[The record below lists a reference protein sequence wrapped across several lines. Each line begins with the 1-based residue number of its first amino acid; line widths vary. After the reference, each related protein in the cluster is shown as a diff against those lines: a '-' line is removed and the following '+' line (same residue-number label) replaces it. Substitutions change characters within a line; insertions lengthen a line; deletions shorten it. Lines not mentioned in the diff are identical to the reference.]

1 MGSNFKS
8 KNLMKKFFL
17 KNLSII
23 LFIFIPII
31 FLWHPNWLGF
41 LGIQPYWPLFWLL
54 PWSMI
59 NGSINGLIFGLF
71 LGLIL
76 DSLTQD
82 SGFSQMPGLILCGVW
97 FGRIKIH
104 SDILIGHFRYGLICS
119 LGSFLCGTLYF
130 LQILFKNFSDS
141 TFLLFIPGVQNILA
155 EVFLTGF
162 FAPLICS
169 QLLRIFKSFKGK
181 SIIINFAKK

>member
-1 MGSNFKS
+1 MNK
-8 KNLMKKFFL
+8 FL
-17 KNLSII
+17 KKRLSII
-23 LFIFIPII
+23 IFILIPII

-76 DSLTQD
+76 DSLTINSDFTQI
-82 SGFSQMPGLILCGVW
+82 PGLILCGFW
-97 FGRIKIH
+97 FGKIKLH
-104 SDILIGHFRYGLICS
+104 SANLIIGHFRYGLICS
-119 LGSFLCGTLYF
+119 LGSFLCGTIYF
-130 LQILFKNFSDS
+130 LQILLKNFLDS
-141 TFLLFIPGVQNILA
+141 TFLLLIPSIQNILA

-162 FAPLICS
+162 FAPLFCS
-169 QLLRIFKSFKGK
+169 KLIRIFKFSSNK
-181 SIIINFAKK
+181 I

>member
-1 MGSNFKS
+1 MN
-8 KNLMKKFFL
+8 KFFT

-23 LFIFIPII
+23 SFIFVPII

-41 LGIQPYWPLFWLL
+41 LGVQPYWPLFWLL
-54 PWSMI
+54 PWSMN
-59 NGSINGLIFGLF
+59 NGSIKGLIFGLF

-76 DSLTQD
+76 DSLTLDNHFTQI
-82 SGFSQMPGLILCGVW
+82 PGLILCGVL
-97 FGRIKIH
+97 FGRIKFQ
-104 SDILIGHFRYGLICS
+104 DNTLVAHFRYGLICS
-119 LGSFLCGTLYF
+119 FGSLLCSTIYF

-141 TFLLFIPGVQNILA
+141 TFLLFFPSVQNILA

-169 QLLRIFKSFKGK
+169 QILRMSKFSGR
-181 SIIINFAKK
+181 NL

>member
-1 MGSNFKS
+1 MRN
-8 KNLMKKFFL
+8 FL
-17 KNLSII
+17 KKKLSII
-23 LFIFIPII
+23 VFIFVPII

-41 LGIQPYWPLFWLL
+41 LGNQPYWPLFWLL

-76 DSLTQD
+76 DSLTLDNNFTQI
-82 SGFSQMPGLILCGVW
+82 PGLILCGIW
-97 FGRIKIH
+97 FGKIKFN
-104 SDILIGHFRYGLICS
+104 SNFWVDHFRYGLICS
-119 LGSFLCGTLYF
+119 IGSFICGSLYF

-141 TFLLFIPGVQNILA
+141 DFLSVMPSFQNILA

-169 QLLRIFKSFKGK
+169 QIFRLFKISREKSLIK
-181 SIIINFAKK
+181 NFSKK

>member
-1 MGSNFKS
+1 MN
-8 KNLMKKFFL
+8 KFF
-17 KNLSII
+17 KKQLSLI

-71 LGLIL
+71 LGIIL
-76 DSLTQD
+76 DSLAQD
-82 SGFSQMPGLILCGVW
+82 SSFSQIPGLILCGIW

-104 SDILIGHFRYGLICS
+104 SDILLGHFRYGLICS

-130 LQILFKNFSDS
+130 LQILVKNFSNS
-141 TFLLFIPGVQNILA
+141 TFLLFFPSFQNILA

-169 QLLRIFKSFKGK
+169 QLLILFKSSKEK
-181 SIIINFAKK
+181 NILINFVKK